1 MKING
6 INVTGIKA
14 AVSDVRRECAD
25 RWAILLDM
33 SDWSVR
39 ERGLIGQDWI
49 DTRYP
54 TVQIAAGNANNGWG
68 HDYISMAELKQ
79 IVKDIMI
86 CRIKAKDEYKS
97 GIRHGC
103 FKGEDESEQQYII
116 SELQARDLV

>member
-6 INVTGIKA
+6 INVTGIKT

-25 RWAILLDM
+25 RWSILLDM
-33 SDWSVR
+33 SNWSVR
-39 ERGLIGQDWI
+39 ERGLTGQDWI
-49 DTRYP
+49 ETRYP

-79 IVKDIMI
+79 IVKDIMN
-86 CRIKAKDEYKS
+86 CRIKAEDEYKS

-103 FKGEDESEQQYII
+103 FKGENESEQQYII
-116 SELQARDLV
+116 AELQACDFV

>member
-54 TVQIAAGNANNGWG
+54 TVQIAGGNANNGWG

-79 IVKDIMI
+79 IVEDII
-86 CRIKAKDEYKS
+86 YCRSKAKDEYKA

-116 SELQARDLV
+116 AELQACDLV

>member
-6 INVTGIKA
+6 INVTGIKT

-25 RWAILLDM
+25 RWSILLDM

-49 DTRYP
+49 ETKYP

-79 IVKDIMI
+79 IVKDIMN

-97 GIRHGC
+97 GIRHEC
-103 FKGEDESEQQYII
+103 FKGENESEQQFII
-116 SELQARDLV
+116 AELQACDLV